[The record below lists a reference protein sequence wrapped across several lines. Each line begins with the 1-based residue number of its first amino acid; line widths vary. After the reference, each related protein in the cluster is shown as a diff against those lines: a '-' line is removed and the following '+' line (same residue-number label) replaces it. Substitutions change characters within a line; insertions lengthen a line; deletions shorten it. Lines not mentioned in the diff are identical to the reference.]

1 MLKKKWKKIAL
12 AIAVII
18 ALIGAAAIF
27 LLSSS
32 GWDRYTKNDN
42 YVIVEGYKTVIE
54 DGKKEGLD
62 DDQIWTKVVSY
73 AEIVKYPQKE
83 LEELEQKNR
92 KNYEELA
99 KASGYS
105 DLESYLKEG
114 MSITLDEFNENSTL
128 FCKNEIAEKL
138 VLYRIAHLEG
148 ITVEDT
154 EYNMYLDDLM
164 KLNGFTDESFQEA
177 YGCTFR
183 EYADSNGM
191 RDAYL
196 LDLVKSTII

>member
-1 MLKKKWKKIAL
+1 M
-12 AIAVII
+12 
-18 ALIGAAAIF
+18 
-27 LLSSS
+27 
-32 GWDRYTKNDN
+32 
-42 YVIVEGYKTVIE
+42 
-54 DGKKEGLD
+54 
-62 DDQIWTKVVSY
+62 
-73 AEIVKYPQKE
+73 KYPQKE